1 MRAPLAAR
9 GRLPEARPMPET
21 PAAIL
26 REIGRTALQVGV
38 VAVLLYGAVLLFSSF
53 SAGGPVLGVLIGA
66 PFTALLGL
74 VVADALRSGV
84 FAQMRRSPR
93 RDAQPLAYWSSV
105 AWFAAGA
112 LLTGVMTARGAL
124 QVLASLAG
132 WD

>member
-1 MRAPLAAR
+1 
-9 GRLPEARPMPET
+9 MPES

-38 VAVLLYGAVLLFSSF
+38 VAVLLFAAVMLFSGF
-53 SAGGPVLGVLIGA
+53 SAGGWVLGVLIGA

-74 VVADALRSGV
+74 AVADALRTGV
-84 FAQMRRSPR
+84 FAQVVGRSPR

-112 LLTGVMTARGAL
+112 VLTGVMTVWCAL
-124 QVLASLAG
+124 QALASLAG